1 MTLAPALSVGAGHAR
16 PARVTPR
23 FNATTE
29 YLFVGAGHAR
39 PARQPTFEASM
50 SSTPIS
56 TPK

>member
-1 MTLAPALSVGAGHAR
+1 MTLAPALS
-16 PARVTPR
+16 
-23 FNATTE
+23 
-29 YLFVGAGHAR
+29 VGAGHAR